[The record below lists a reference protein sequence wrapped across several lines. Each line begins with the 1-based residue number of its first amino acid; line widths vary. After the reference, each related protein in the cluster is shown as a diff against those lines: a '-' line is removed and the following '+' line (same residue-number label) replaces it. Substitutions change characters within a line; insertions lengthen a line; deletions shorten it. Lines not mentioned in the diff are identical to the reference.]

1 LDRVKHLVEVIHGGQ
16 HGVESEVGVG
26 STFYVRL
33 PKIGE
38 NMARTIEIEDAIW
51 EQLCEH
57 ARQLGCDAEA
67 LAQNLLADSLQQKH
81 AHIQQLW
88 DEVRRLLNEMSS
100 AQARPTVSEA
110 RSVLTPQL
118 VDQWHALMDRLLRE
132 LNIAPES
139 IEADITAAFDEY
151 RRECSS

>member
-1 LDRVKHLVEVIHGGQ
+1 
-16 HGVESEVGVG
+16 
-26 STFYVRL
+26 
-33 PKIGE
+33 
-38 NMARTIEIEDAIW
+38 MARTIEIDDAIW

-88 DEVRRLLNEMSS
+88 DEVRRLLNEMIS

-139 IEADITAAFDEY
+139 IEADITAALDEY

>member
-1 LDRVKHLVEVIHGGQ
+1 
-16 HGVESEVGVG
+16 
-26 STFYVRL
+26 
-33 PKIGE
+33 
-38 NMARTIEIEDAIW
+38 MARTIEIDDAIW
-51 EQLCEH
+51 EQLCEQ
-57 ARQLGCDAEA
+57 ARQLGCDANA
-67 LAQNLLADSLQQKH
+67 LAQNLLAGSLQQKH

-88 DEVRRLLNEMSS
+88 DEVRRLLNEMTG

-110 RSVLTPQL
+110 RSVLTPPL
-118 VDQWHALMDRLLRE
+118 VDQWHALMDRLMRE

>member
-1 LDRVKHLVEVIHGGQ
+1 
-16 HGVESEVGVG
+16 
-26 STFYVRL
+26 
-33 PKIGE
+33 
-38 NMARTIEIEDAIW
+38 MARTIEIEDAIW

-88 DEVRRLLNEMSS
+88 DEMRRLLNEMSS

-110 RSVLTPQL
+110 RSVLTLQL

>member
-1 LDRVKHLVEVIHGGQ
+1 
-16 HGVESEVGVG
+16 
-26 STFYVRL
+26 
-33 PKIGE
+33 
-38 NMARTIEIEDAIW
+38 MARTIEIEDAIW

-67 LAQNLLADSLQQKH
+67 LAQSLLADSLQQKH

-110 RSVLTPQL
+110 RPILTPQS
-118 VDQWHALMDRLLRE
+118 VDQWHALMDRLLQE